1 MMVMNKLLKKLSDH
15 NFQVHTL
22 AFALMTVPP
31 VFMYL
36 AAVRGA
42 SGWIWILVGLV
53 ASGNILTF
61 LTK

>member
-1 MMVMNKLLKKLSDH
+1 MSTLLKKLSDH
-15 NFQVHTL
+15 KFQVHTL
-22 AFALMTVPP
+22 AFGLMMIPP

-53 ASGNILTF
+53 VSGNLLAL